1 MQASVNSSLLETTV
15 AQTSAD
21 QPVVD
26 TSAVAPAP
34 FGQSGSLFGSR
45 FSDRVVRTSSRFSD
59 RVVRTFSE
67 NCENETV
74 ARDGEDGLKFVLR
87 SEFCVADVNTT
98 GILSASALRGALRRA
113 RLGLTEVW
121 VERSF
126 LFGDTN
132 PNPNSIR

>member
-34 FGQSGSLFGSR
+34 FGQSGSLFG
-45 FSDRVVRTSSRFSD
+45 SRFSD